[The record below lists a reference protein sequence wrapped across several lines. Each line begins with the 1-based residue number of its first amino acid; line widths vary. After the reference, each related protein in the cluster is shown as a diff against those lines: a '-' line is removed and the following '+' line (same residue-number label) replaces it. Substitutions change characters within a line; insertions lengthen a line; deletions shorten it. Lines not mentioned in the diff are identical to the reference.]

1 MPTERVTFENHQGV
15 SLAGIIDRP
24 EGDARLIAVWAHCF
38 TCTKDLKA
46 TVKISRALAAAGI
59 AVLRFDFTGLGASQG
74 DFSESNFQTNLQ
86 DLDAAVRWMVARS
99 GHVDLVIGHSL
110 GGAAAMALA
119 MNLESVRAVV
129 TLASPSDTFHLAD
142 VLDGLNPA
150 IETEGVGD
158 VVIGGITHT
167 VKKQMLETLRSYD
180 LQSSVKRLQKPHLIL
195 HSPADKTVAYSHALQ
210 LFEWTGGPKS
220 LVTLNGSD
228 HLLINRKGDTE
239 NVANIIDAW
248 ATQWCPGGRGSA

>member
-1 MPTERVTFENHQGV
+1 MPTQRVTFENHDGV
-15 SLAGIIDRP
+15 TLAGIIDRP
-24 EGDARLIAVWAHCF
+24 EGAVRLRAVFAHCF

-59 AVLRFDFTGLGASQG
+59 AVLRFDFTGLGASGG

-86 DLDAAVRWMVARS
+86 DLDAAVNWMNQTEGDV
-99 GHVDLVIGHSL
+99 GLLIGHSL
-110 GGAAAMALA
+110 GGAAVMASAMQFETVQAI
-119 MNLESVRAVV
+119 
-129 TLASPSDTFHLAD
+129 TTFASPSDTFHLAD

-150 IETEGVGD
+150 IATDGVGD

-167 VKKQMLETLRSYD
+167 VKKQMLDTLRAFE
-180 LQSSVKRLQKPHLIL
+180 LQSSVKALQKPHLIL
-195 HSPADKTVAYSHALQ
+195 HSPADKTVGYRHALQ
-210 LFEWTGGPKS
+210 LFDWTGGPKS

-239 NVANIIDAW
+239 DVAALINLW
-248 ATQWCPGGRGSA
+248 AKQWCRN